1 VTLEDL
7 RREGGAVRLA
17 SLGAQG
23 ASAGIFSDYSFEE
36 PVVPLRDFVEKKQ
49 PYPTLTGRQQFYVD
63 HPWFLELGEELP
75 VHKDPP
81 AAGGNHPFT
90 LTGGHTRWAIHAM
103 WRDHTLM
110 LRLQR
115 GEPVVYVNSGNAR
128 EKAIA
133 DHDLVRVW
141 NDVGSFTARAKLTGA
156 IRPGQVHIFH
166 AWEPSQFRDGRSHQS
181 LAPSPIKVTQL
192 VGDYGHLHW
201 GFDRYE
207 PNQVDRDTRV
217 DIAKA

>member
-1 VTLEDL
+1 
-7 RREGGAVRLA
+7 
-17 SLGAQG
+17 
-23 ASAGIFSDYSFEE
+23 
-36 PVVPLRDFVEKKQ
+36 
-49 PYPTLTGRQQFYVD
+49 
-63 HPWFLELGEELP
+63 
-75 VHKDPP
+75 
-81 AAGGNHPFT
+81 
-90 LTGGHTRWAIHAM
+90 M

-156 IRPGQVHIFH
+156 IHPGKVPMFH

-181 LAPSPIKVTQL
+181 LAPSPIKVTQP

-207 PNQVDRDTRV
+207 PGPEKAGASIAALVEASVFSVDRQE
-217 DIAKA
+217 AKFVEFSMGNRTFA